1 MAETDIGQHYQ
12 RESGHARSR
21 HRVERTCIGCR
32 AQREAYDFVRFACT
46 PQGQVILDASGRA
59 PGRGVYVCCDVLC
72 LHKALK
78 SAKLALALKRP
89 VIVPDVDSVYQDVQR
104 LLYKRLSACLSLG
117 QKAGALVSGYAQL
130 RQAFA
135 QARVLYMIVAED
147 IAIGRAKEYY
157 SWCTQDGVPSVILF
171 TKEDLG
177 HIIGK
182 PSRSAVGLTAPR
194 FLELLLARLT
204 ALERFQTAY
213 SLKRNAPGSH

>member
-1 MAETDIGQHYQ
+1 MAETNVGQHYQ
-12 RESGHARSR
+12 KESGHALSR

-32 AQREAYDFVRFACT
+32 AQREAYDLVRFVCT

-72 LHKALK
+72 LRKALK
-78 SAKLALALKRP
+78 SAKLALALKRS
-89 VIVPDVDSVYQDVQR
+89 VMVPDFDRVYQDVQR

-117 QKAGALVSGYAQL
+117 QKAGAIVSGYALL

-135 QARVLYMIVAED
+135 QARVLYMIMAED
-147 IAIGRAKEYY
+147 IAIGRAKEYH
-157 SWCTQDGVPSVILF
+157 SWCTQDGVPYATLF

-204 ALERFQTAY
+204 SLERLQTAY
-213 SLKRNAPGSH
+213 NRA